1 MVNLVVKNLIP
12 PGPAVSNTGKFTVDI
27 VRVKNTDGFPS
38 EKYE

>member
-27 VRVKNTDGFPS
+27 VRVKNTGS
-38 EKYE
+38 LQKNMNK

>member
-12 PGPAVSNTGKFTVDI
+12 PGPAVSNTGKFTEG
-27 VRVKNTDGFPS
+27 KKHGFPS